1 MTNAQLLLYCPDVGE
16 RPKEMR
22 MKQWIAFACAALA
35 GIVSGAQAEVYP
47 SRPITVIV
55 PFAAGG
61 PTDSLARVLTEPMRA
76 ALGQPL
82 IIENVTGATG
92 SLGVARVVQAAPDG
106 YTVSIGNTATH
117 VINGAVFK
125 LKYDVINDLEPVAML
140 PRTPF
145 LLDARTTIPAK
156 NLKELVAWAKASGKP
171 LVAGTPGV
179 GSIPHVAGILFG
191 ELTGVPLSFVPYRG
205 AALSMQD
212 LIAGQID
219 MMFDQAWNSLAQVRA
234 GTVRAYAVTAPERL
248 ASAPDIPTVDE
259 AGVPGL
265 HVTIWNGLWVPKGT
279 PREIVAKLSG
289 AATDALADPMVR
301 QRLADLGLEIPP
313 RDQQTAQALAALQK
327 ADAARWWPV
336 IKAAHLKME

>member
-1 MTNAQLLLYCPDVGE
+1 MITPTG
-16 RPKEMR
+16 R
-22 MKQWIAFACAALA
+22 WIAFACIGLA
-35 GIVSGAQAEVYP
+35 GFASAARAEVYP

-61 PTDSLARVLTEPMRA
+61 PTDSLMRVLAEPMRA

-117 VINGAVFK
+117 VINGAVFN
-125 LKYDVINDLEPVAML
+125 LKYDLINDLEPVVLL
-140 PRTPF
+140 PRTSF
-145 LLDARTTIPAK
+145 LLDARTSIPAK
-156 NLKELVAWAKASGKP
+156 SLQEFVAWAKAAGKP

-191 ELTGVPLSFVPYRG
+191 ELTGLRLSFVPYRG
-205 AALSMQD
+205 AAPAMQD

-219 MMFDQAWNSLAQVRA
+219 MMFDQAWNSLAHVRA
-234 GTVRAYAVTAPERL
+234 GTVRAYAVTAPARL

-259 AGVPGL
+259 AGLPSL
-265 HVTIWNGLWVPKGT
+265 HATIWNGFWVPKGT
-279 PREIVAKLSG
+279 SREIVAKLAG

-301 QRLADLGLEIPP
+301 QRLGDLGLEIPP
-313 RDQQTAQALAALQK
+313 RNQQTGEALAALQK
-327 ADAARWWPV
+327 ADAAKWWPV
-336 IKAAHLKME
+336 IEAAHLKTE

>member
-1 MTNAQLLLYCPDVGE
+1 
-16 RPKEMR
+16 MR
-22 MKQWIAFACAALA
+22 TVMRRWIAFACAALA
-35 GIVSGAQAEVYP
+35 GIASGARAEVYP

-61 PTDSLARVLTEPMRA
+61 PTDSLMRVLAEPMRTS
-76 ALGQPL
+76 LGQPL

-117 VINGAVFK
+117 VINGAVFN
-125 LKYDVINDLEPVAML
+125 LKYDLINDLEPVVLL
-140 PRTPF
+140 PRTSF
-145 LLDARTTIPAK
+145 LLDARTSIPAK
-156 NLKELVAWAKASGKP
+156 NLQEFVAWAKASGKP

-179 GSIPHVAGILFG
+179 GLFG
-191 ELTGVPLSFVPYRG
+191 ELTGAQLSFVPYRG
-205 AALSMQD
+205 AAPAMQD

-219 MMFDQAWNSLAQVRA
+219 MMFDQAGNSLPQVRA
-234 GTVRAYAVTAPERL
+234 GTVRAYAVTASARL

-265 HVTIWNGLWVPKGT
+265 HATIWNGFWVPKGT
-279 PREIVAKLSG
+279 TGEIVAKLAG
-289 AATDALADPMVR
+289 AATEALADPMVR
-301 QRLADLGLEIPP
+301 QRLVDLGLEIPP
-313 RDQQTAQALAALQK
+313 RDQQTAQALAAAQR
-327 ADAARWWPV
+327 ADAAKWWPV